1 MVGRIGSYIAV
12 MVMAAGAGSAS
23 AQDRSGEVAAFGLA
37 AASSVAMAAVPELD
51 TLTPDLPRPMAGTT
65 EIESLR
71 RAFGR
76 DRRPGGLV
84 AMYAGLGA
92 LNALDVYSTM
102 RALDRGARETNP
114 VVKATAGNLGV
125 SLAVKAATTAG
136 SIYFAEKLWKKNRA
150 AAIVTMAAVNV
161 ATAAVVAR
169 NLRNAR

>member
-1 MVGRIGSYIAV
+1 
-12 MVMAAGAGSAS
+12 
-23 AQDRSGEVAAFGLA
+23 
-37 AASSVAMAAVPELD
+37 
-51 TLTPDLPRPMAGTT
+51 MAGTT